1 MSRFNS
7 VATNP
12 RRTINQEGEV
22 AYYGLDPEQQL
33 YSLTA
38 CNLLQDGFYSS
49 KDKNIEGIL
58 NLIPKCD
65 IIYVAKLAE
74 YLRHEMYL
82 RSVPMVLLAALGLEG
97 KLTADMIPAVVSR
110 ADEIKELLGAWQA
123 ISGNPTLKKI
133 PNALKRGIAEC
144 FNKFDG
150 YHFRKYN
157 KQGKEAISF
166 KDAVY
171 ITHPKPKS
179 KEKSELFKKILND
192 DLDPITTWEVDI
204 SAAGSDADKKREA
217 WESLILNKKLPYMAA
232 LRNIRNIL
240 KAKVSEKAITVLL
253 ELIENKE
260 QILRSKQ
267 FPFRWYSACKQ
278 INQDSDPNIR
288 LHLNAINRAL
298 EKAIT
303 TSIDNIPGIERLRN
317 ESSLIA
323 CDISG
328 SMEKSLSAKSSLE
341 LVEVGILLGK
351 MLNKVSDRTITGVF
365 GNDWAPVSFGTTVL
379 DSVNYPH
386 VGLAT
391 YGYKVIQWLTQ
402 NQIRVDNVMYFSDA
416 QIYSDLGINGLGYQY
431 YRPSADVR
439 SALETA
445 WNEYKKFHTT
455 ARIYMFDLSSYGT
468 TPIDLLSRDV
478 YMMNG
483 WSANIFKVLGGLQD
497 WKSLKNY
504 IMSYSPK
511 ND

>member
-1 MSRFNS
+1 
-7 VATNP
+7 
-12 RRTINQEGEV
+12 
-22 AYYGLDPEQQL
+22 
-33 YSLTA
+33 
-38 CNLLQDGFYSS
+38 
-49 KDKNIEGIL
+49 
-58 NLIPKCD
+58 
-65 IIYVAKLAE
+65 
-74 YLRHEMYL
+74 
-82 RSVPMVLLAALGLEG
+82 
-97 KLTADMIPAVVSR
+97 MIQPVISR

-123 ISGNPTLKKI
+123 LSGNTTLKKI
-133 PNALKRGIAEC
+133 PNALKKGIAEC

-171 ITHPKPKS
+171 ITHPKPTS
-179 KEKSELFKKILND
+179 KEKSELFKKILEDN
-192 DLDPITTWEVDI
+192 LDPITTWEVDI
-204 SAAGSDADKKREA
+204 SAAGSDLDKKREA

-240 KAKVSEKAITVLL
+240 KAQVSREAITALL
-253 ELIENKE
+253 ELLGNKE

-278 INQDSDPNIR
+278 LNMDHDPNVM
-288 LHLNAINRAL
+288 LHLNSVNRVL
-298 EKAIT
+298 ESAIT

-323 CDISG
+323 CDVSG
-328 SMEKSLSAKSSLE
+328 SMQTSLSDRSYLD
-341 LVEVGILLGK
+341 LIEVGILLGK

-391 YGYKVIQWLTQ
+391 YGYKVIKWLTQ

-416 QIYSDLGINGLGYQY
+416 QIYSDLGFNGSGYGY
-431 YRPSADVR
+431 DRSHGATR
-439 SALETA
+439 SALETS
-445 WNEYKKFHTT
+445 WNEYKKFHPT

-468 TPIDLLSRDV
+468 TPIDLMRQDV

-483 WSANIFKVLGGLQD
+483 WSPNIFKVLGGLQD

-504 IMSYSPK
+504 ITSYR
-511 ND
+511 D